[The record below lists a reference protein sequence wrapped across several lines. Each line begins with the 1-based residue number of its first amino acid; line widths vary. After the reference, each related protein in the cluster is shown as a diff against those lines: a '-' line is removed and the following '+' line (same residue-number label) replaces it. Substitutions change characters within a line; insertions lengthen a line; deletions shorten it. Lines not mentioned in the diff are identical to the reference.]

1 MQFRRRVPRQPASW
15 DGICQIEGEFAAR
28 CRVVDIS
35 MLGVG
40 ITFNHLSPSELL
52 GRCIS
57 VEVPTVGDSISIQLK
72 GKVTNVKSTRGT
84 AVRVGIEFDRPSESR
99 LGTSIVDSMMTDTM
113 GAGVHRTS
121 APWGAAG

>member
-1 MQFRRRVPRQPASW
+1 
-15 DGICQIEGEFAAR
+15 
-28 CRVVDIS
+28 

-84 AVRVGIEFDRPSESR
+84 AVPSASS
-99 LGTSIVDSMMTDTM
+99 SIDPQNHGSGPPLST
-113 GAGVHRTS
+113 A
-121 APWGAAG
+121 